1 MSLDSLMTGFG
12 NLLTLVSAAL
22 GGGSMYRQVIL
33 SCNAEKLILPVT
45 PASHEMRT
53 SQNNR
58 IVDII
63 EFGEA
68 QLFGNPALKRLKFSS
83 FFPSP
88 THEYPFV
95 VGDNRRRPNVWK
107 C

>member
-22 GGGSMYRQVIL
+22 GGGCMYRQVIL

-45 PASHEMRT
+45 PASYEMQT
-53 SQNNR
+53 GQNNR
-58 IVDII
+58 TVDII
-63 EFGEA
+63 EFGEVI
-68 QLFGNPALKRLKFSS
+68 RLSVFPMPHLLRIQRVNSVFKFIL
-83 FFPSP
+83 
-88 THEYPFV
+88 
-95 VGDNRRRPNVWK
+95 